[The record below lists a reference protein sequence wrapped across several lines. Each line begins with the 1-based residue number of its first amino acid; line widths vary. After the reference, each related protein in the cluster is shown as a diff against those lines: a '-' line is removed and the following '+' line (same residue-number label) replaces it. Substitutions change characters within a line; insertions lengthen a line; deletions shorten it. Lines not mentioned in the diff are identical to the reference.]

1 MECAQ
6 NCSQGCSISSM
17 SGVRCSAKGEEGISG
32 FTTKHCVRFVAV
44 RQRQEVHQVKQAGCA
59 CSNDSW
65 HAVAD

>member
-1 MECAQ
+1 
-6 NCSQGCSISSM
+6 M